1 MATET
6 KSLPIHVVLTGLL
19 SLAFD
24 AMISEFRGEIEKS
37 EFDDIRQTH
46 ACVFRYVKGS
56 GLRLTEIAELT
67 NMTKQSVGEVVD
79 DLAER
84 GYVERVPDP
93 ADGRAK
99 LICLTER
106 GQEAQDFGFGIFAT
120 IEDRWSERYGADRIA
135 GLREILEEIVAAE
148 APYAVPEL
156 QPGITRPRGGLEGC
170 EAT

>member
-1 MATET
+1 MASET
-6 KSLPIHVVLTGLL
+6 KRLPIHVALTGLL

-24 AMISEFRGEIEKS
+24 AMFTEFREGIEGS
-37 EFDDIRQTH
+37 EFDDMRPVH
-46 ACVFRYVKGS
+46 ACVFRYVRGT
-56 GLRLTEIAELT
+56 GLRLTDIAELT

-84 GYVERVPDP
+84 GYVERIPDP

-106 GQEAQDFGFGIFAT
+106 GKEAQEFGFDTFAA
-120 IEDRWSERYGADRIA
+120 IEDRWAERFGAERIA
-135 GLREILEEIVAAE
+135 GLREILEEIVVTE
-148 APYAVPEL
+148 ASYAVPEM
-156 QPGITRPRGGLEGC
+156 ITSRGGLEGC

>member
-1 MATET
+1 MASGTQ
-6 KSLPIHVVLTGLL
+6 SLPIHVVMTGLF

-24 AMISEFRGEIEKS
+24 AMIAEFRAEVEKS
-37 EFDDIRQTH
+37 EFEDIRQTH
-46 ACVFRYVKGS
+46 ACVFRYVRGA

-79 DLAER
+79 DLTQR

-93 ADGRAK
+93 VDGRAK
-99 LICLTER
+99 LICLTQR
-106 GQEAQDFGFGIFAT
+106 GKEAQEFGYDTFAT
-120 IEDRWSERYGADRIA
+120 IEDRWAERYGAERIA
-135 GLREILEEIVAAE
+135 SLRELLEEIVAAE

-156 QPGITRPRGGLEGC
+156 QPEITRPRGGLEGC

>member
-1 MATET
+1 MAPAA

-24 AMISEFRGEIEKS
+24 AMITEFREEVEQS
-37 EFDDIRQTH
+37 RFDDIRTTH
-46 ACVFRYVKGS
+46 ACVFRYVKDP
-56 GLRLTEIAELT
+56 GLRLTEIAELA

-79 DLAER
+79 DLVAR

-99 LICLTER
+99 LICLTPK
-106 GQEAQDFGFGIFAT
+106 GKDAQEFGYDTFAA
-120 IEDRWSERYGADRIA
+120 IEDRWAERYGAERVAD
-135 GLREILEEIVAAE
+135 LREILEEIVAKE
-148 APYAVPEL
+148 APYAVPDLET
-156 QPGITRPRGGLEGC
+156 GIATSRGGLEEC

>member
-1 MATET
+1 MAIGTRN
-6 KSLPIHVVLTGLL
+6 LPIHVVLTGLL

-24 AMISEFRGEIEKS
+24 AMIAEFREEIEKS
-37 EFDDIRQTH
+37 EFEDIRQAH
-46 ACVFRYVKGS
+46 ACVFRYVKES

-79 DLAER
+79 DLAAR
-84 GYVERVPDP
+84 GYIERVPDP

-99 LICLTER
+99 LICLTQR
-106 GQEAQDFGFGIFAT
+106 GKEAQEFGFGIFAT
-120 IEDRWSERYGADRIA
+120 IEDRWAERYGADRIA
-135 GLREILEEIVAAE
+135 GLREILEEIVATE

-156 QPGITRPRGGLEGC
+156 QPGLTNSRGGSEGC